1 LRASSPLGLTFT
13 VDFMQAVAG
22 NVAPK
27 AEFKGVTYDSDRPEI
42 QLEVPRGG
50 RDIQG
55 ESVYWVLPGGR
66 CVCKSLREFACLPP
80 ADLAEASTVEAYAA
94 AAEELDWY
102 FLGLG
107 PDHDVDEFRE
117 APGLLSQRKWMDVEW
132 RSPDKETTPCWWI
145 VNHNGTDP
153 HAKPRLI
160 CRSLASVH
168 IEMKQ
173 HRFATR
179 EKLLNEKE
187 RRLASNRAA
196 AEVMRQRLQTW
207 DDVGG
212 PAPELFEA
220 DLPTDLSLQGA
231 RDAIEALERG
241 VAQRSTAGSSD
252 DGSEAWQYAKFVK
265 HLREAV
271 DALRSTSWDA
281 IYKELPHCG
290 STRGTHRRTDI
301 SVDIGGQTQTAM

>member
-1 LRASSPLGLTFT
+1 
-13 VDFMQAVAG
+13 M
-22 NVAPK
+22 
-27 AEFKGVTYDSDRPEI
+27 
-42 QLEVPRGG
+42 
-50 RDIQG
+50 
-55 ESVYWVLPGGR
+55 YWVLPGGR

-117 APGLLSQRKWMDVEW
+117 APGLLSQRKWMDVAW

-179 EKLLNEKE
+179 EKLLNEKD

-207 DDVGG
+207 EDVGG

-220 DLPTDLSLQGA
+220 DLPTDRSLQDA
-231 RDAIEALERG
+231 RKAIEALERG
-241 VAQRSTAGSSD
+241 VAQRSAAGSAD
-252 DGSEAWQYAKFVK
+252 DGNEAWQYAKFVN

-281 IYKELPHCG
+281 IYKELSPLSFVIAFVAQVG
-290 STRGTHRRTDI
+290 MQITLNNVTTDHR
-301 SVDIGGQTQTAM
+301 SVILGRSVMNHMR